1 MSSNPIPKEFQDP
14 TQIPQSLPR
23 QCMNPL
29 LLWTSVHRGVWV
41 TGSAPPRMTLRL
53 ENGHTHS
60 GSAQLPSSKSHSGLS
75 LGVHRGLVS
84 FLINLKLGF
93 SVTDYNLNVPKSRM
107 SKPGTVWALV
117 YKHQENEHT
126 WRKGSEKLKLW
137 LGRWLCG

>member
-1 MSSNPIPKEFQDP
+1 
-14 TQIPQSLPR
+14 
-23 QCMNPL
+23 
-29 LLWTSVHRGVWV
+29 
-41 TGSAPPRMTLRL
+41 MTLRL

-75 LGVHRGLVS
+75 RGVHQGFVS

-93 SVTDYNLNVPKSRM
+93 SVTDYNLNVPKPRM
-107 SKPGTVWALV
+107 SKPGTVWVLV

-137 LGRWLCG
+137 LGSGCVGKNAGWEGKRK